1 MVRNLWTAL
10 LLLGSATCGSSV
22 PVKANDPEQSCP
34 YLGECNSTINQQH
47 IDTLMSYVDS
57 EKNPCE
63 DFYAYACGKW
73 RAKHGSHTTATM
85 ISESQINRQ
94 YEDLFLRLLRN
105 PRAPEYRYPMYAKV
119 LAHYQ
124 SCIALEKPDLRRYI
138 ELLDRD
144 LIASLNSTHWMHLLA
159 VLGRYG
165 YHGHYVQVEVRWYN
179 ATHHMIFLLPHNRH
193 LNLSLTQDIYD
204 ALSQDGSSWPPLH
217 QLQEQFRSLEQNL
230 VRLAKPHSADDT
242 FRNYSLDQIRTEV
255 PGLQWDEALR
265 TQLGRSVPGNHVFQ
279 VDDLDAIEG
288 LVEYLNTV
296 DSLLL
301 NRYSLARF
309 LSHLLELPH
318 NPLAT
323 WESGHRSRG
332 RNCIRHMRRSVY
344 LPMNYVYERSFYSRR
359 RHADEL
365 VIHSVFQQLQ
375 SQLELRVQHNAFNLS
390 QELVKS
396 LQAKVHQMR
405 INVGNLPPNVTE
417 QFYSDSDRRWNVGG
431 DFYENHLNS
440 LLYYYTLVADL
451 ESSSDQEERDIWYSF
466 NMHTPEFPD
475 NIDATPYFYC
485 LGNIIFVPY
494 SYVKRPFFDAN
505 FWPAL
510 LYGDLANTL
519 GHEIMHAF
527 DTDLVD
533 YDAQGNLRNFSDQLG
548 EVELYNEAVGCLNSS
563 AVMLNERTS
572 DVSGSRLALQT
583 YGGDWLTRSGNGRL
597 YFLQFA
603 HFFCGDEGDQYH
615 DSGSQRLNYAL
626 GQVPQFAE
634 VFRCHVGSGMTSADQ
649 CPFW

>member
-22 PVKANDPEQSCP
+22 PVNANDPEQSCP
-34 YLGECNSTINQQH
+34 YLGECNSTINEQH

-63 DFYAYACGKW
+63 DFYGYACGKW
-73 RAKHGSHTTATM
+73 SAKHGSHTTATM

-94 YEDLFLRLLRN
+94 YEDLFLQLLRN
-105 PRAPEYRYPMYAKV
+105 PSAPEYAYPMYAKV

-124 SCIALEKPDLRRYI
+124 SCIVLEKPDLRRYI
-138 ELLDRD
+138 ELLDRE
-144 LIASLNSTHWMHLLA
+144 LLASLNSTHWMHLLA
-159 VLGRYG
+159 ALGRYG
-165 YHGHYVQVEVRWYN
+165 YHGHFVQVEVRWYN
-179 ATHHMIFLLPHNRH
+179 ATHHMIFLQPHNHH
-193 LNLSLTQDIYD
+193 LNLSLTEDIYD

-217 QLQEQFRSLEQNL
+217 QLQEQFKSLEQNL
-230 VRLAKPHSADDT
+230 VRLAKPLSTDDT
-242 FRNYSLDQIRTEV
+242 FRNYSLEQIRKEV
-255 PGLQWDEALR
+255 PALQWDEALR
-265 TQLGRSVPGNHVFQ
+265 TQLGRTVAGDHIFQ
-279 VDDLDAIEG
+279 VDDLDAIQG
-288 LVEYLNTV
+288 LVEYLNTA
-296 DSLLL
+296 DTLLL

-323 WESGHRSRG
+323 WRTGQRSRG
-332 RNCIRHMRRSVY
+332 RSCIRHMRRSVY
-344 LPMNYVYERSFYSRR
+344 LPMNYVYERSFYARR
-359 RHADEL
+359 RHADEV

-375 SQLELRVQHNAFNLS
+375 SQLEQRVQHNVFNLS
-390 QELVKS
+390 QELVHS

-405 INVGNLPPNVTE
+405 INVGNLPPNVSE
-417 QFYSDSDRRWNVGG
+417 QFYWDSDRRWSVGR

-451 ESSSDQEERDIWYSF
+451 ESSTDQEERDIWYSF

-519 GHEIMHAF
+519 GHEIMHAL

-533 YDAQGNLRNFSDQLG
+533 YDARGNLRNFSEQLG
-548 EVELYNEAVGCLNSS
+548 EVELYNGAVGCLNSS

-626 GQVPQFAE
+626 GQVLQFAE
-634 VFRCHVGSGMTSADQ
+634 VFQCHVGSGMTSADQ
-649 CPFW
+649 CPYW